1 MHQGLGYETP
11 ASRYLR
17 NDERGSSGM
26 PCGQLARFSQRLTV
40 TAHAPE
46 GEPLKKSHP
55 TSENHL
61 KFYEHLS

>member
-1 MHQGLGYETP
+1 
-11 ASRYLR
+11 
-17 NDERGSSGM
+17 M